1 MNIKDQINLI
11 KSISN
16 NNNNKNHKN
25 KDIDKY

>member
-11 KSISN
+11 KSVN
-16 NNNNKNHKN
+16 NNNNKSHKN